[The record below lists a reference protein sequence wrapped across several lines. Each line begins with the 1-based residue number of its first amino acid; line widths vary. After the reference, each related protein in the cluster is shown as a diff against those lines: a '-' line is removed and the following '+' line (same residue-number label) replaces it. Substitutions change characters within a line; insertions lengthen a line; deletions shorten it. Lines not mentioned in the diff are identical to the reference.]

1 MPEKNPVLCIN
12 TQLSAG
18 YDQPIIGSL
27 AAIKCQRN
35 ILHKLEDSCPQE
47 HKSKLLPSCNW
58 TVYSHSAIK

>member
-27 AAIKCQRN
+27 TAIKCQRN
-35 ILHKLEDSCPQE
+35 ILHKLEDPLCPQE
-47 HKSKLLPSCNW
+47 RKPILLP
-58 TVYSHSAIK
+58 